1 MSLHIDWMFLAAA
14 AFGVA
19 GVLEYIKGFAKKA
32 PKWLWRLALPF
43 VCAGVAVAAS
53 GGIKQIAV
61 NAVLILAMSQLCYE
75 AIVGAVKKLI
85 EGFIGRSTGGGK

>member
-1 MSLHIDWMFLAAA
+1 MNLDIDWMFLAAA

-19 GVLEYIKGFAKKA
+19 GVIEYVKGFARKA

-43 VCAGVAVAAS
+43 VCAGIAVTGG
-53 GGIKQIAV
+53 GGITQIAV

-75 AIVGAVKKLI
+75 AIIGAVKKLVT
-85 EGFIGRSTGGGK
+85 GFIGRSGGGK